1 MFKIFHIRLS
11 FLRLGRGL
19 HILATLSGFFIVNWL
34 SQNGALRG
42 LVPARYKRNGLV
54 LSMAERLRLVIEE
67 LGPTFVKFGQILA
80 DRPDIVSDKLRI
92 ELKKLQSEVEPVP
105 HQMAMKLI
113 EEELGAPLERYFS
126 SISSDA
132 CIGAA
137 SIGQVYK
144 ATLNTG
150 EDVVVKIQRPDIQ
163 SKIELDL
170 HLLKYLAQQLVDE
183 YPGLTAIDIVGFV
196 DEFGETLKMEMNY
209 INEASNIVR
218 FGEIFKDIPY
228 CKIPKVYTELCT
240 PQMLVMEYV
249 TGAPADN
256 VAQLAAQGLDPVQ
269 VAENGIRIMLIMIFK
284 NGFFHADPHAGNLF
298 VQADNRIALID
309 FGMVGALKPAQMQF
323 LAGFI
328 LGLATG
334 NANIITDALLTLCDK
349 KFFAEKEDLQFY
361 INDMLTRH
369 GSFQYE
375 QINFS
380 QILNESIKI
389 ILRYELKIPASI
401 YLLLKA
407 IATIEKFGAQLA
419 PGLSL
424 PAIIRP
430 YAEEL
435 VKRRY
440 SPATIA
446 GEIYDTIR
454 DYGALIRDFPNEIN
468 EILYKMKHGKLI
480 HEIHMSDQATLA
492 RAARSIGASISSVIL
507 LAFLFAGGIIMSLW
521 AQPAWIGHVMIGA
534 TSLFALGYLA
544 RLMSKE

>member
-19 HILATLSGFFIVNWL
+19 HILGTLSGFFIVNWL
-34 SQNGALRG
+34 SHNAALHG
-42 LVPARYKRNGLV
+42 LVPARYKRNGVV

-80 DRPDIVSDKLRI
+80 DRPDIVSDKLRT
-92 ELKKLQSEVEPVP
+92 ELKKLQSSVEPIP
-105 HQMAMKLI
+105 HDTAMQLI
-113 EEELGAPLERYFS
+113 EQELGAPIERYFS
-126 SISSDA
+126 AIGADA
-132 CIGAA
+132 CIGSA

-150 EDVVVKIQRPDIQ
+150 EDVVIKIQRPDIQ
-163 SKIELDL
+163 SKIELDM

-196 DEFGETLKMEMNY
+196 EEFGETLKMEMNY
-209 INEASNIVR
+209 VNEASNVVR
-218 FGEIFKDIPY
+218 FGEIFKDVPF

-249 TGAPADN
+249 TGAPADS
-256 VAQLAAQGLDPVQ
+256 VAQLTEAGLDPVQ

-298 VQADNRIALID
+298 VQQDNRIALID
-309 FGMVGALKPAQMQF
+309 FGMVGTLKPKQMQF

-328 LGLATG
+328 LGLATS
-334 NANIITDALLTLCDK
+334 NAHIITESLLTLCDK

-361 INDMLTRH
+361 IHDMLTRH
-369 GSFQYE
+369 GSFQYDNM
-375 QINFS
+375 NFS

-389 ILRYELKIPASI
+389 ILRYELRIPASI
-401 YLLLKA
+401 YLLLKT

-424 PAIIRP
+424 PVIIRP
-430 YAEEL
+430 YAEAL
-435 VKRRY
+435 VKQRY

-454 DYGALIRDFPNEIN
+454 DYGSLIRDFPNEIN
-468 EILYKMKHGKLI
+468 EILYKMKHGKLV

-492 RAARSIGASISSVIL
+492 RAARSIGSSIATVIL

-521 AQPAWIGHVMIGA
+521 AQPAWIGHVMLGV
-534 TSLFALGYLA
+534 TSLFALGYLF
-544 RLMSKE
+544 RLISRD